1 MGQNK
6 AKLIWVD
13 QITGQPKTTADFY
26 TAVLGHDQVPCDEG
40 NGYTSYAM
48 ADDEDERFG
57 VVEEAVFPDWP
68 YGWVL
73 YFEVD
78 DFDACVEKIKRMGGE
93 ILRQFERECVFKDP
107 SGGPVVIR
115 ARKEKSDG

>member
-1 MGQNK
+1 MGQTK

-13 QITGQPKTTADFY
+13 HITGHPKKTADFY

-40 NGYTSYAM
+40 DGYTSYAM
-48 ADDEDERFG
+48 ADDEDERYG
-57 VVEEAVFPDWP
+57 VVEEAIFPNWP

-78 DFDACVEKIKRMGGE
+78 DFDARVEKIKSMGGV
-93 ILRQFERECVFKDP
+93 ILKLSPRQCVFKDP
-107 SGGPVVIR
+107 SGAPVVIR
-115 ARKEKSDG
+115 ACADSVA